1 MKIKTSRGQEIDVYG
16 AIATTMRGSAR
27 LVISL
32 SGDTPLTEA
41 AQALDGLEW
50 ISAQSD
56 AAAGVTTTYEGYSR
70 ISTIARAEDGT
81 VRVTLTREG

>member
-1 MKIKTSRGQEIDVYG
+1 MKIKTSRGQEIDAYG
-16 AIATTMRGSAR
+16 ASAMTMRGGAR

-32 SGDTPLTEA
+32 GGDTPLAEA

-50 ISAQSD
+50 ISAQND

-70 ISTIARAEDGT
+70 ISTIARAEDGA